1 MNSKHLTEEQLQA
14 LADSTDE
21 KKRSEMDHISTC
33 MACRIKFE
41 NYQLIHSSIQ
51 EIPMAGFDPDLAD
64 YIVNLAIPR
73 ETPIYWA
80 ALAAASLGGLLV
92 TVAAVIYGKQ
102 FIALF
107 IQLPDILRYF
117 FALLSLSL
125 ISVQAILSLI
135 RYRQKMN
142 TILKKTDSLQPKLD
156 WWV

>member
-1 MNSKHLTEEQLQA
+1 MNSLHLTEEQLQA
-14 LADSTDE
+14 LADSTDDI
-21 KKRSEMDHISTC
+21 KRSEMDHISTC

-41 NYQLIHSSIQ
+41 NYQLIDSSLQ
-51 EIPMAGFDPDLAD
+51 ELPMAGFDPDLPD
-64 YIVNLAIPR
+64 YIVNIAIPPK
-73 ETPIYWA
+73 TPFHWA
-80 ALAAASLGGLLV
+80 AFVAASIGGVLV

-117 FALLSLSL
+117 FALLPLSL
-125 ISVQAILSLI
+125 TSVQAILSLI